1 VDPRRAVIDGDVS
14 AFIAPRGAGDRRHDA
29 DPTGRAASRS
39 ANPVGGWTKRTMDLL
54 IAPTALILLAP
65 IICLIAIWI
74 KVTMGGPVLFSHR
87 RVGHDGKMFGCL
99 KFRTMVQNADEVL
112 KAHLAANPEAARE
125 WAQSRKLRDD
135 PRVTALG
142 ELLRKSSLDE
152 IPQFLN
158 VLRGE
163 MSCVGPRPVMLDEL
177 VRYGLSM
184 HEYLCARP
192 GLTGRWQVS
201 GRSDLDYET
210 RVRMDADYVREWR
223 LWHDIEILLLTIPA
237 VLGSKGSR

>member
-1 VDPRRAVIDGDVS
+1 MS
-14 AFIAPRGAGDRRHDA
+14 AFIELRRAGNRRPDTDA
-29 DPTGRAASRS
+29 TGRVATRPAG
-39 ANPVGGWTKRTMDLL
+39 PVGGWIKRSMDLL

-65 IICLIAIWI
+65 IICLIAVWI
-74 KVTMGGPVLFSHR
+74 KVTMGGPILFSHR

-112 KAHLAANPEAARE
+112 KAHLAANPEAALE
-125 WAQSRKLRDD
+125 WAQSRKLRND
-135 PRVTALG
+135 PRVTAFG

-210 RVRMDADYVREWR
+210 RVQLDAQYVREWR
-223 LWHDIEILLLTIPA
+223 VWHDIEILFRTIPA